1 MIERLT
7 RPVDVNE
14 IEAIMREKDVWENVT
29 DDGSNT
35 LNLSHLTAIIGIH
48 SFYFLVPVIQGVR
61 VGAFFLHPHNYV
73 TYELHSMVK
82 KENRGRLVREGL
94 MEVGEFM
101 FNSTPCQKI
110 ITLVPAGN
118 YRAKFMARFMGMEYE
133 GVNRKSLL
141 RNGKLIDQHMYGAC
155 KCDFD
160 AIKNKVKGRKK
171 LCQRHQ

>member
-14 IEAIMREKDVWENVT
+14 IGDIMREEDVWSNIT
-29 DDGSNT
+29 DDGSSVFS
-35 LNLSHLTAIIGIH
+35 LSHLTAIIGVH
-48 SFYFLVPVIQGVR
+48 NLYFLVPIIQGVR
-61 VGAFFLHPHNYV
+61 VGVFFLHPHNYIA
-73 TYELHSMVK
+73 YELHSMVR

-110 ITLVPAGN
+110 VTMVPSGN

-133 GVNRKSLL
+133 GINRKSLL
-141 RNGKLIDQHMYGAC
+141 RNGKLMDQYIYGAC

-160 AIKNKVKGRKK
+160 TIKNKVNGRKK
-171 LCQRHQ
+171 